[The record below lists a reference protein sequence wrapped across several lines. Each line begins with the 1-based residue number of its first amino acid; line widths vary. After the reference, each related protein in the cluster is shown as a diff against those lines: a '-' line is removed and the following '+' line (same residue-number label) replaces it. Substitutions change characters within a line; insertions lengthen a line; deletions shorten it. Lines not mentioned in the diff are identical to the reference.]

1 MECDWTFLWLPLHVH
16 FSWGVAF
23 VGEFSTRHC
32 SPRRETPFQVQ
43 GVYGETV
50 LLRGRDCEGGR
61 HVALSN
67 IFVKVFCIKQF
78 YKNSFGL
85 LYK

>member
-1 MECDWTFLWLPLHVH
+1 MVALHVH
-16 FSWGVAF
+16 FRWGVAF

-32 SPRRETPFQVQ
+32 SPLRGTPFQVQ
-43 GVYGETV
+43 EVYWETV
-50 LLRGRDCEGGR
+50 LLRGRDYEGGR

>member
-1 MECDWTFLWLPLHVH
+1 MN
-16 FSWGVAF
+16 
-23 VGEFSTRHC
+23 FSTGHC
-32 SPRRETPFQVQ
+32 SSRRGTPFQVH
-43 GVYGETV
+43 GVYRETT
-50 LLRGRDCEGGR
+50 LRRGRDCEGGR

-67 IFVKVFCIKQF
+67 IFVKVFCIKEL

>member
-1 MECDWTFLWLPLHVH
+1 MECDWTFSWLLLHVH
-16 FSWGVAF
+16 FRWGVVI
-23 VGEFSTRHC
+23 VGKFFYWELLTCRG
-32 SPRRETPFQVQ
+32 TPFQVQ
-43 GVYGETV
+43 GVYRETT
-50 LLRGRDCEGGR
+50 LLRGLDYEGGQ

-67 IFVKVFCIKQF
+67 IFVKVFYIKVF